1 MKKFLSFSAALMM
14 VLLTA
19 VAAILPL
26 ADLYATEG
34 QRLLD
39 EWLVTEWLVAA
50 EQAEAE
56 KDSAIRPEFALPPKW
71 LREQVQRFMSLAA
84 RLDPFNSAAVN
95 TLGYLHE
102 ARSAEEDR
110 VVQPEEAID
119 CYRRATALRPAAA
132 DGWTSLTRLK
142 LEQGA
147 LDEEL
152 AVGMQTVLMLGP
164 WDKSVQL
171 TILEAALPAWQALSA
186 ELRSTLRSSVDRGLQ
201 TDPAIVM
208 DLVEEYGYVQ
218 GTISEQDALELGL
231 LEISDAAEYQR
242 P

>member
-1 MKKFLSFSAALMM
+1 MKKFFSFSAALML

-50 EQAEAE
+50 EQGEN
-56 KDSAIRPEFALPPKW
+56 DSAIRPEFALPPKW